1 MITAPFTRAFTVL
14 PTMRGAALS
23 TGSAR
28 SRKSRGNRPLST
40 RRETGLIEEA
50 LADAT
55 KTRFF
60 TNAASSA
67 EWVDWLDKRNHLDVL
82 FGNGEL
88 HEQDN
93 LLVRW
98 LVEKFACEHADE
110 LFLLIGRHNMQL
122 HPEFWLELC
131 RTIGLQDDSPMDGD
145 TLSRWVSLLLASA
158 PAPHIFP
165 TNRQLALGR
174 LAECCVR
181 YELMDSIIQIFDALA
196 ASCLVVKRG
205 FAWLNGDQEDSTST
219 YRCGVGPGKRSLHDL
234 TSSGRKY

>member
-1 MITAPFTRAFTVL
+1 MADGKFSASSRFIY
-14 PTMRGAALS
+14 PTSSGDDHCALYK
-23 TGSAR
+23 GVHGLANYAGR
-28 SRKSRGNRPLST
+28 SIIDWQREIAEIAGKPPSLNEE
-40 RRETGLIEEA
+40 ETGLIEEA

-110 LFLLIGRHNMQL
+110 LFLLIGRHNMQ
-122 HPEFWLELC
+122 P
-131 RTIGLQDDSPMDGD
+131 TPGI
-145 TLSRWVSLLLASA
+145 LA
-158 PAPHIFP
+158 
-165 TNRQLALGR
+165 
-174 LAECCVR
+174 
-181 YELMDSIIQIFDALA
+181 
-196 ASCLVVKRG
+196 
-205 FAWLNGDQEDSTST
+205 
-219 YRCGVGPGKRSLHDL
+219 
-234 TSSGRKY
+234 